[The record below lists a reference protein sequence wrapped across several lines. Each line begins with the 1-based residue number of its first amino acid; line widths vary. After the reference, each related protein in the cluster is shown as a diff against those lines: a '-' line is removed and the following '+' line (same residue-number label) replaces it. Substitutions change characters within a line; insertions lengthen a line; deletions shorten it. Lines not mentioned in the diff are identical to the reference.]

1 MNHPFPSGFLWGAAT
16 AAHQVEGNNH
26 NNQWWAWEQTPGHI
40 YQNQRSGLACNWWTP
55 GGAEADFELAQ
66 ALGQN
71 AHRLSVEWSRLEP
84 VEGEF
89 DAAAF
94 GRYREMLRALRSRG
108 LTPMVTL
115 HHFTNPL
122 WFEEQGAW
130 LNPRSVALFQRFAER
145 VAVEL
150 GDLVDL
156 WCTINEPNVH
166 AMLSYLLGEHPPGLR
181 SMAAPFRVMRH
192 LLLGHAAAYR
202 AIHRLDGRAQVGLV
216 LHFRPFVP
224 ATASARLDQWAA
236 AVQNYLFSDCLLT
249 AIQDGILRPPLGRGQ
264 TVGPLIDSSDFIGV
278 NFYTRELVR
287 FDLRA
292 PGNLFGQRFL
302 APSGET
308 SDLMSSGLAY
318 SELAPDSLERLL
330 LRLATIGKPIFITE
344 CGLPDA
350 DDDQRAR
357 FLITHLAAVQR
368 ALQAGAPV
376 KGFFHWTLVDN
387 FEWAEGWL
395 LRFGLIELDRDTQAR
410 RPRPSARTYADICR
424 ANAISAAVVRRDAP
438 EVFEQIFGRR
448 PDSPLRLAAEE
459 IAMQERAAARA

>member
-1 MNHPFPSGFLWGAAT
+1 MSDLVNRPFPAGFLWGTAT
-16 AAHQVEGNNH
+16 AAHQVEGDNR

-40 YQNQRSGLACNWWTP
+40 YQNQRSGLACNWWAP
-55 GGAEADFELAQ
+55 GGAEADFDRAQ

-84 VEGEF
+84 SEGVF

-94 GRYREMLRALRSRG
+94 RRYRGMLSALRDRG

-122 WFEEQGAW
+122 WFEAQGAW
-130 LNPRSVALFQRFAER
+130 LNPRSVGLFQRFVER
-145 VAVEL
+145 VAGEL
-150 GDLVDL
+150 GDLVGL
-156 WCTINEPNVH
+156 WCTINEPNIH
-166 AMLSYLLGEHPPGLR
+166 AALSYLLGEHPPGLH
-181 SMAAPFRVMRH
+181 SIVAPFRVMRN
-192 LLLGHAAAYR
+192 LLLAHAAAYR

-236 AVQNYLFSDCLLT
+236 AVQNYLFSDCLLV
-249 AIQDGILRPPLGRGQ
+249 AVEDGVLRPPLGYGQ
-264 TVGPLIDSSDFIGV
+264 TVGSLIDSSDFIGV
-278 NFYTRELVR
+278 NFYTRELMR

-292 PGNLFGQRFL
+292 AGNLFGRRFF

-308 SDLMSSGLAY
+308 SDVTRSGLPY
-318 SELAPDSLERLL
+318 SECVPDSLEELL
-330 LRLATIGKPIFITE
+330 LRLATMGKPIFITE

-350 DDDQRAR
+350 DDDQRPR

-368 ALQAGAPV
+368 AIQAGAPV

-387 FEWAEGWL
+387 FEWAEGWQ
-395 LRFGLIELDRDTQAR
+395 LRFGLIELDPATQAR
-410 RPRPSARTYADICR
+410 RVRASAQTYADICR
-424 ANAISAAVVRRDAP
+424 ANAITPAVVQRDAP
-438 EVFEQIFGRR
+438 EVLKQAFSG
-448 PDSPLRLAAEE
+448 S
-459 IAMQERAAARA
+459 